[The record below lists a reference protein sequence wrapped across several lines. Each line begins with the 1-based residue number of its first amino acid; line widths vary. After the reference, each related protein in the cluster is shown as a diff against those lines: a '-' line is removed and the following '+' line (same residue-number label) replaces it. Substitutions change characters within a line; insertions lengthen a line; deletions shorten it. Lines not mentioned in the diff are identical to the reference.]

1 LEEFGHT
8 ARSMALRLVFGWI
21 GLNLGALL
29 LLAVVDFFRV
39 ASKRLA
45 RLIAKPQTVEP
56 QP

>member
-1 LEEFGHT
+1 MEEFGQT

-29 LLAVVDFFRV
+29 LLALVDFFRI

-45 RLIAKPQTVEP
+45 RLLAKPQTVEP